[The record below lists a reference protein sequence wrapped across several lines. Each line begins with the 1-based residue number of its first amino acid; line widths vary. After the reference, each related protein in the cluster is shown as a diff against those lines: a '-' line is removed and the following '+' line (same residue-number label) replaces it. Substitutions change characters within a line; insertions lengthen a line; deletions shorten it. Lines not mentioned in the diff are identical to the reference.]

1 MDILS
6 LFTKFINS
14 ILSFKIFDIEILA
27 YLITITAI
35 TLIFVMI
42 KAIVK

>member
-1 MDILS
+1 MNILS

-14 ILSFKIFDIEILA
+14 ILSFKLFDIEISA
-27 YLITITAI
+27 YLITITAV
-35 TLIFVMI
+35 TLIFAMI

>member
-14 ILSFKIFDIEILA
+14 ILSFKIFDIEIFA
-27 YLITITAI
+27 YLITITAV
-35 TLIFVMI
+35 TLIFAI
-42 KAIVK
+42 FKAIVK